1 MQKDGDIYLEYSR
14 IQMIRISI
22 SEKNGLK
29 AIQFSSNIMI
39 ENKMK
44 IDIEISFRRA
54 FELLVILFILF
65 ILIINFLKE

>member
-1 MQKDGDIYLEYSR
+1 
-14 IQMIRISI
+14 MIRISI

-44 IDIEISFRRA
+44 IDVEISFRRA
-54 FELLVILFILF
+54 FELLVILFIL
-65 ILIINFLKE
+65 N